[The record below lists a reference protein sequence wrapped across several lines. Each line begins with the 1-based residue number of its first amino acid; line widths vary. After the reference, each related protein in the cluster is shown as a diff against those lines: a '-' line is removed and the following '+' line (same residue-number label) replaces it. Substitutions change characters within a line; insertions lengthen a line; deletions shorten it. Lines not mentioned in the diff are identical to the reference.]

1 MEEQVNHPRHYNNYS
16 VEVIEMF
23 RRIYGDRKTADWCEM
38 TALKYRM
45 RMGTKKDNPTQQD
58 LDKEQWYLAKAKELR
73 ESDDLSVRIELLLE
87 RIKENQDEIR
97 ELRRQIT
104 DLRIRSKN
112 MTTID
117 IG

>member
-1 MEEQVNHPRHYNNYS
+1 MEEQVNHTRHYNNYS

-45 RMGTKKDNPTQQD
+45 RMGTKKDNPIQQD

-73 ESDDLSVRIELLLE
+73 KGISD
-87 RIKENQDEIR
+87 
-97 ELRRQIT
+97 
-104 DLRIRSKN
+104 
-112 MTTID
+112 
-117 IG
+117 